1 MRTQYWHHW
10 NGGGLNDGIAV
21 CLGTVVCL
29 VAGLWLFVFCHS
41 RNGPP
46 VNGRVFPVSGE
57 CAARMISTEKTQ
69 STRPKQTSWKMSDA

>member
-1 MRTQYWHHW
+1 MM
-10 NGGGLNDGIAV
+10 GLQFVWVRLCAW
-21 CLGTVVCL
+21 LL
-29 VAGLWLFVFCHS
+29 VYGSCILSLWKCRS
-41 RNGPP
+41 RNGPQ

>member
-1 MRTQYWHHW
+1 MARCMLSPWK
-10 NGGGLNDGIAV
+10 
-21 CLGTVVCL
+21 CR
-29 VAGLWLFVFCHS
+29 S
-41 RNGPP
+41 RNGPQ